1 MSVDMLR
8 MVVAVVLGMHGI
20 GHILAL
26 FPILGFPLTDEH
38 SNRSWILTPILGDFL
53 SSLFLLLLF
62 LAATI
67 AFLGAA
73 MALFDWQIV
82 FALWQLLALGG
93 AAISLLG
100 LLLYPRAFPTLFPNV
115 IGAVLVDV
123 AVLTA
128 LLWLH
133 WPPELLS
140 LKAAP

>member
-8 MVVAVVLGMHGI
+8 MVVAVVLGLHGI

-38 SNRSWILTPILGDFL
+38 SNRSWLLTPILGAFL
-53 SSLFLLLLF
+53 SSVFLLLIF
-62 LAATI
+62 LASTI

-82 FALWQLLALGG
+82 FVLWQLLAIGG
-93 AAISLLG
+93 AALSLLG
-100 LLLYPRAFPTLFPNV
+100 LLLFPRAFPTLFPNV
-115 IGAVLVDV
+115 VGAILVDAAVL
-123 AVLTA
+123 AA

-133 WPPELLS
+133 WPPALLT
-140 LKAAP
+140 LKALP